1 MGGLVARDAHRALD
15 ELLDSCTDNA
25 RLRAVLAAAPPEEGR
40 S

>member
-1 MGGLVARDAHRALD
+1 MGGLVARDASCSLG
-15 ELLDSCTDNA
+15 ELLNSSTDNA